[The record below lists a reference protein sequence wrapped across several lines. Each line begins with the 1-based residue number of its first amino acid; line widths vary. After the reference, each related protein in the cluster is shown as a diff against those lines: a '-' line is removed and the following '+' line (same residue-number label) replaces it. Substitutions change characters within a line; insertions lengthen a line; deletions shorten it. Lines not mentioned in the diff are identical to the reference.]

1 LFFGGIKSYKS
12 GGDED
17 KYLEKANSESSA
29 VWVVGASAIARM
41 TLLGKASFSSL
52 SLNKFHNVGQ

>member
-29 VWVVGASAIARM
+29 VWGDRRIGDRSDDFVEGRPASVVFR
-41 TLLGKASFSSL
+41 
-52 SLNKFHNVGQ
+52 